1 MFYFN
6 SLLTNSIFYAI
17 IIVVGG
23 DFVKEQLQELRKMAK
38 LKQED
43 AAKIFGVKLST
54 YQKYERDAI
63 SPPYNVLIAIADF
76 YHVSTDY
83 LLGRTTVKA
92 MNTLP
97 DDALTEEQVKMIDE
111 AIVDSYEKLSVETR
125 RAFIGMLEDLFG
137 NIFERDDFGTD
148 AEKKTGT

>member
-1 MFYFN
+1 MRSMSEILRELRSEKKATQSDIA
-6 SLLTNSIFYAI
+6 SLLGLTTNA
-17 IIVVGG
+17 
-23 DFVKEQLQELRKMAK
+23 
-38 LKQED
+38 
-43 AAKIFGVKLST
+43 
-54 YQKYERDAI
+54 YQSYERGM
-63 SPPYNVLIAIADF
+63 SEPSCKTLCFLADL

-148 AEKKTGT
+148 AKKQTGT